1 MADGRRVVVT
11 GLGLITPLGIGVE
24 QFWESIRAGRSGVKA
39 VTAFDATELPSRIAA
54 TVDDFDP
61 EPWIG
66 RKDAR
71 RMDRATQMAVCA
83 SRMALADAG
92 LEAGTFD
99 PFDVGVT
106 IGTGLGAMHTMEDEF
121 GSFLASGPRRV
132 SPFFVPMMIPNMPA
146 GQVTIQLGLR
156 GPSRC
161 IATACATGADCIGEA
176 ASSVRSGVTPV
187 MVAGGVDAAVTKFVM
202 AAFASCKVLSRRN
215 DEPAR
220 ASRPFDRDRDGFV
233 IGEGAGVVVLEDR
246 DRALARG
253 ARIYAEVLGYGATAD
268 AFHVTSPDTTGEPMA
283 RAMLQA
289 LRQAGLPPNALDYLN
304 AHGTSTPLN
313 DKYETRAI
321 KLALGDHAWRLP
333 ISSTKSM
340 VGHLIGA
347 AGSVEF
353 ITTVLSIRHG
363 YIHPT
368 MNLENPDPEC
378 DLDYVPLVGRYRK
391 IGVAMTNSLAFGGHN
406 ASLVV
411 AHPDAVSASPTRSA

>member
-24 QFWESIRAGRSGVKA
+24 PFWEGIRAGRSGVKP

-61 EPWIG
+61 DPWIS
-66 RKDAR
+66 RKEAR

-92 LEAGTFD
+92 LDAGRFD
-99 PFDVGVT
+99 PFEIGVT
-106 IGTGLGAMHTMEDEF
+106 IGTGLGAIHTMEEEL
-121 GSFLASGPRRV
+121 GSFLESGPRRV
-132 SPFFVPMMIPNMPA
+132 SPFAVPMIIPNMPA
-146 GQVTIQLGLR
+146 GQVAIQLGLR

-176 ASSVRSGVTPV
+176 ALSIRSGVTPV
-187 MVAGGVDAAVTKFVM
+187 VVAGGVDAAITKFVM
-202 AAFASCKVLSRRN
+202 AAFSSCKVLSRRN
-215 DEPAR
+215 DEPTR

-233 IGEGAGVVVLEDR
+233 IGEGAGIVVLEDR

-253 ARIYAEVLGYGATAD
+253 AQIYAEVLGYGATAD

-283 RAMLQA
+283 RAMLLA
-289 LRQAGLPPNALDYLN
+289 LRQAGLPPSALDYLN

-321 KLALGDHAWRLP
+321 KLALGSHAWHLP
-333 ISSTKSM
+333 INSTKSL

-353 ITTVLSIRHG
+353 ITTVLSIRDG
-363 YIHPT
+363 YVHPT
-368 MNLENPDPEC
+368 LNLDNPDPEC
-378 DLDYVPLVGRYRK
+378 DLDYVPLVGRHQK

-406 ASLVV
+406 ASLVL
-411 AHPDAVSASPTRSA
+411 AHPDAV